1 MCSITKGRSSRLL
14 AIIVVV
20 VVAAM
25 AVPAAAFGHSTM
37 VATQHSLSLAAGAL
51 SGQLYS
57 DTSECLGGRSIT
69 VHRASGADDMLVATV
84 STTAS
89 GVWSHPIGGLPG
101 AAYYA
106 HAARQVRNQ
115 RGDKHVCEA
124 ARSNTVNVPPDSDGD
139 GVRDPSDNCPDVANP
154 GQQDSD
160 GDGLGDA
167 CNPDADGDGYTVG
180 DGDCADNDA
189 YRHPGAADDKPNGI
203 DDDCDGTVDEDVAA
217 TGIVYSDTYWRYMA
231 AFPAGY
237 ADWCAI
243 YFLNG
248 GEGGCTTIV
257 QIKYFYPDGTYGD
270 RPWVVDPSSPNGW
283 SIEPNPCDVLTE
295 QDYQE
300 WLAYLEADT
309 SMSDLELQAGLTY
322 PFDLYVSCYVPF
334 EGF

>member
-1 MCSITKGRSSRLL
+1 L